1 MVSTTLFSS
10 RVMPPPVTDTVNA
23 AGGAAYTR
31 TPKAALALYAATGC
45 LRDTYYAGAELQ
57 LAEVIALCDTLPTA
71 FIVKTALYAR
81 REARMK
87 DLPALLAAIVAARDG
102 AALEPVFDRLIDNGR
117 MLRNFVQIIRS
128 GAVGRRSL
136 GSRPKR
142 LVQRWLEKASIE
154 QLLSAAIGEKP
165 SLADIVRMVHPK
177 PKDAEREAFYAWLIG
192 RPHKEEALPA
202 MVREYE
208 AFKRDPSGPVPAL
221 PFQYLTSLELSTAQ
235 WCEIA
240 RNASW
245 QTIRMSLNTYAR
257 HGVLDDA
264 ETVAT
269 IAARLG
275 DADTIAKARPF
286 PYQLLATY
294 KAVEKLIPPIAE
306 ALSTALEAATRKVP
320 RLDCR
325 VVVAVD
331 VSNSMSSPVTG
342 RQRGGSSSVR
352 CLDVAA
358 LIAACLKRVNPEL
371 VVMPFNTSVRDC
383 PMQPES
389 PVLAQAAQLTRL
401 HGGGTA
407 VSAPLIRLNAQRTML
422 DLLVIV
428 SDNESWRDCD
438 KAGATQTMREWAVL
452 KARCPNAK
460 LACIDLVPNICA
472 QTVIRDDLLHIGGF
486 GDEVFDLLAQF
497 ARGDIDGG
505 GWVERIEAMSLH

>member
-10 RVMPPPVTDTVNA
+10 RVMPPPMTDTVNA

-31 TPKAALALYAATGC
+31 APKSALALYAATGC
-45 LRDTYYAGAELQ
+45 LRDTYYADAELQ
-57 LAEVIALCDTLPTA
+57 LADVIALCETLPTD
-71 FIVKTALYAR
+71 FIIKSALYAR

-117 MLRNFVQIIRS
+117 MLRNFVQILRS

-142 LVQRWLEKASIE
+142 LVQRWLERASVE

-192 RPHKEEALPA
+192 HPCKEEALPPL
-202 MVREYE
+202 VREYE
-208 AFKRDPSGPVPAL
+208 TFKRERSGPVPAL
-221 PFQYLTSLELSTAQ
+221 PFQYLTSLNLSAAQ
-235 WCEIA
+235 WCEVA

-245 QTIRMSLNTYAR
+245 QTVRMSLNTYAR

-264 ETVAT
+264 DTVAA
-269 IAARLG
+269 IAAKLG
-275 DADTIAKARPF
+275 DAEAIAKARPF

-294 KAVEKLIPPIAE
+294 KAAGKVMPPIAA
-306 ALSTALEAATRKVP
+306 ALSTALEAASRKVP
-320 RLDCR
+320 RLIGA
-325 VVVAVD
+325 VFVAID
-331 VSNSMSSPVTG
+331 VSGSMSSPVTG
-342 RQRGGSSSVR
+342 RQRGASSSVR
-352 CLDVAA
+352 CVDVAA
-358 LIAACLKRVNPEL
+358 LIAACLKRVNPEI
-371 VVMPFNTSVRDC
+371 VVMPFDTSVRDC
-383 PMQPES
+383 PMEPDL
-389 PVLAQAAQLTRL
+389 PVLAQAVQLAGL
-401 HGGGTA
+401 LGGGTA
-407 VSAPLIRLNAQRTML
+407 VSAPLVALNEQRRQV
-422 DLLVIV
+422 DLLVLV
-428 SDNESWRDCD
+428 SDNESWFDCGN
-438 KAGATQTMREWAVL
+438 AGATRTMQEWTKL

-460 LACIDLVPNICA
+460 LVCIDLVPNRSA

-497 ARGDIDGG
+497 ASGDADGD
-505 GWVERIEAMSLH
+505 GWVKRIEAMSLH